1 MHVPHFSDPGGP
13 IRKADLLAALAD
25 LRDGQPFIYAFL
37 RQIPIEEFCILVDDN
52 ARERTERVTVDRFC
66 ARYARYDPTDA
77 FFVVRYHT
85 YVYDKPE
92 RKKRE
97 YPFTGEEIGV
107 CLRRSDLSDLK
118 DRFTDI
124 LRYQLRKAIL
134 ANRPFRL
141 TDAPGPR
148 PPGEPAARRE
158 TARGVQPSGCNR
170 LPARA
175 DRPRMTPDGT
185 GWNRTEPNESG

>member
-141 TDAPGPR
+141 TDEVCREYGFRAEECEQFR
-148 PPGEPAARRE
+148 ALVDRENRQLVEKLRGEYSRLAAIDCLQEPTGRE
-158 TARGVQPSGCNR
+158 
-170 LPARA
+170 
-175 DRPRMTPDGT
+175 
-185 GWNRTEPNESG
+185 

>member
-37 RQIPIEEFCILVDDN
+37 RRIPREEFCILVDDN

-85 YVYDKPE
+85 YVFDKPE

-141 TDAPGPR
+141 TDEVCREYGFRAEECKQFR
-148 PPGEPAARRE
+148 ALVDRENRRLVEKLRGEYSRLAAIE
-158 TARGVQPSGCNR
+158 CLQ
-170 LPARA
+170 
-175 DRPRMTPDGT
+175 
-185 GWNRTEPNESG
+185 E